1 VGVEGFAGA
10 LVAEGVTARARDPW
24 EVEVEEDNNV
34 IDAKALVTS
43 REIARQKADVSN
55 ARVMVTWPASV
66 RLLYT
71 SDRTAE
77 VSSVT
82 NAEK

>member
-1 VGVEGFAGA
+1 MTLLYFPPKEWAEVEAVGVEGFAAA

-24 EVEVEEDNNV
+24 EVEVEEDSNV

-55 ARVMVTWPASV
+55 ARC
-66 RLLYT
+66 
-71 SDRTAE
+71 
-77 VSSVT
+77 VS
-82 NAEK
+82 

>member
-1 VGVEGFAGA
+1 MTLLYFPPKEWAEVEAVGVEGFAAA

-24 EVEVEEDNNV
+24 EVEEDSNV

-55 ARVMVTWPASV
+55 ARC
-66 RLLYT
+66 
-71 SDRTAE
+71 
-77 VSSVT
+77 VSLESC
-82 NAEK
+82 